1 MQQTKDQRGTVT
13 ARTLQHLEDQL
24 EEFKDKGQ
32 GDLRNATKFFNVIH
46 EPLIS
51 IPIDQ
56 VNNFSML
63 ILAIHKN
70 NNAHTIFYSIILYRY
85 VSLAFTSVLECS

>member
-1 MQQTKDQRGTVT
+1 MQLTKDQRSTVM

-24 EEFKDKGQ
+24 KEFKTKGN
-32 GDLRNATKFFNVIH
+32 GDLKNAKKFFNVIH

-56 VNNFSML
+56 VRNFTG
-63 ILAIHKN
+63 H
-70 NNAHTIFYSIILYRY
+70 
-85 VSLAFTSVLECS
+85 

>member
-1 MQQTKDQRGTVT
+1 MQRTKDQRGTIT

-24 EEFKDKGQ
+24 KEFKDKRQ
-32 GDLRNATKFFNVIH
+32 GDLRNAEKFFNVIH

-56 VNNFSML
+56 VRNL
-63 ILAIHKN
+63 L
-70 NNAHTIFYSIILYRY
+70 
-85 VSLAFTSVLECS
+85 TSHQQLQYAYLSYP